1 MILRLFSDGKFDKN
15 TKNSQ
20 VLFIFQHDFQVV
32 CNVTFRW
39 WLHCIY
45 TLEETEC
52 NSAYRLEEIELLF
65 FVRFFIGFDYIFARL
80 LKIQIRKV
88 ISVLLISFGA
98 GYRFIDKF
106 SVEIDFRL
114 AKNYSQ

>member
-1 MILRLFSDGKFDKN
+1 MPFRGNRIALFVGF
-15 TKNSQ
+15 
-20 VLFIFQHDFQVV
+20 
-32 CNVTFRW
+32 
-39 WLHCIY
+39 
-45 TLEETEC
+45 
-52 NSAYRLEEIELLF
+52 LL
-65 FVRFFIGFDYIFARL
+65 GFDYIFARL

-98 GYRFIDKF
+98 GYRSTGKF